1 MADDVQDIAIYTGS
15 EWTSLSELA
24 AGVVDAKL
32 PIESVDGTVKLDGAS
47 SVFTVSTGGTERA
60 KVDESGRFLVGN
72 NAGDNANFNNHF
84 RTYGD
89 QQFVIESD
97 TGQPQLKLKADDFWY
112 YLTLN
117 PTDDKLRLVSYNG
130 KTNASNNV
138 FTASPDGSLGF
149 TNGIQTPSVRGLA
162 DNDASV
168 TLGQQA
174 TLKTG
179 GGSEYVPTDSASIA
193 TKKIVDDKIW
203 VGTTAQYLA
212 IPPRDILPTTLY
224 CLTD

>member
-1 MADDVQDIAIYTGS
+1 M
-15 EWTSLSELA
+15 L
-24 AGVVDAKL
+24 
-32 PIESVDGTVKLDGAS
+32 
-47 SVFTVSTGGTERA
+47 TVSTGGTERA